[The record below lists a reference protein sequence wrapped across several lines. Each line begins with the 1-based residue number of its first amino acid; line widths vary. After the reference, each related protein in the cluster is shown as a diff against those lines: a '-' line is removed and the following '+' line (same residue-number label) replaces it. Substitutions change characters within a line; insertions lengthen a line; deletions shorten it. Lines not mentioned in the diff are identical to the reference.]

1 MTHKRAIQMR
11 IYRILL
17 VLKTNYQGQ
26 LDKSLKVDLVAYSQ
40 GNRYADAI
48 KNQNEILKNSDLSSE

>member
-1 MTHKRAIQMR
+1 MR